1 MIGIM
6 QRGDTVNDFT
16 LEDQHGRMVTL
27 SKLLESGPVVL
38 YFYVK
43 AKTSG

>member
-1 MIGIM
+1 MKP
-6 QRGDTVNDFT
+6 GDTVNDFT

-27 SKLLESGPVVL
+27 SSFLERGPVVL
-38 YFYVK
+38 YFYIK